1 MSEHADPSSEAPS
14 SSSHASRPARQ
25 RLLLLT
31 GLSGAGK
38 TTALKSLE
46 DMGYESIDHL
56 PLYFLGR
63 LMPAEA
69 EGAESPAPLAVG
81 VDVRTRDFQIDTLI
95 GIIDKLRRN
104 PRLDVSLVFL
114 HCDTDELARRYTVTR
129 HRHPLAVDLP
139 LNDGIDRE
147 RQMLAPLRA
156 CADLV
161 IDTTAL
167 APGDL
172 KRLLEGHFDVSKAND
187 LLIQVMSF
195 SYRSGLPREA
205 DLVFDVRFLTNPYYD
220 AALRPLTG
228 RDDAVAKFI
237 AADACFAPFF
247 DGMTNLLAPL
257 LPRYAAEGKSYLT
270 LAIGCTGGRH
280 RSVFIAEQLADW
292 LASRGRRARVR
303 HRDLGR
309 SGR

>member
-1 MSEHADPSSEAPS
+1 MTEHADDGPDATTSPT
-14 SSSHASRPARQ
+14 PPPRQ

-46 DMGYESIDHL
+46 DLGYESIDHL

-63 LMPAEA
+63 LLPVES
-69 EGAESPAPLAVG
+69 EGVETPAPLAVG
-81 VDVRTRDFQIDTLI
+81 VDVRTRDFQIDALI
-95 GIIDKLRRN
+95 AIIDKLRRN
-104 PRLDVSLVFL
+104 PRLDVGLVFL

-172 KRLLEGHFDVSKAND
+172 KRLLEGHYDVTKATE

-205 DLVFDVRFLTNPYYD
+205 DLVFDVRFLDNPHYD
-220 AALRPLTG
+220 PDLRPLTG
-228 RDDAVAKFI
+228 RDDKVARFI

-247 DGMTNLLAPL
+247 ENLTRLLAPL
-257 LPRYAAEGKSYLT
+257 LPRYASEGKSYLT

-280 RSVFIAEQLADW
+280 RSVFIAEQLAAW
-292 LASRGRRARVR
+292 LATRGRHARIR
-303 HRDLGR
+303 HRDLER
-309 SGR
+309 SRR